1 MRSSWTVVAT
11 TICAVGLAIRQAY
24 RRSGARPALRQNV
37 ADKFI
42 ASRGAVETIYTAI
55 WGRLARS
62 GSGWAH
68 MSQLKAAIVCFAV
81 LYGVDAIVFN
91 GWYFATT
98 KQIVAHAYRLMAS

>member
-1 MRSSWTVVAT
+1 
-11 TICAVGLAIRQAY
+11 
-24 RRSGARPALRQNV
+24 
-37 ADKFI
+37 
-42 ASRGAVETIYTAI
+42 
-55 WGRLARS
+55 
-62 GSGWAH
+62 